1 MNTRSSKK
9 SYGGITLEIAK
20 EHLDQWLE
28 AELELTT
35 HQSYQI
41 GKRSLTLA
49 DLDMVGERITYWS
62 GMVEKLKRLSTGG
75 RNRTYE
81 IIPRDY

>member
-1 MNTRSSKK
+1 MRKRNA
-9 SYGGITLEIAK
+9 SYGGIDLKTAQ

-62 GMVEKLKRLSTGG
+62 GMVEMLKRRTTSG

-81 IIPRDY
+81 VIPRDY

>member
-62 GMVEKLKRLSTGG
+62 GMVEKLKRLSAGG